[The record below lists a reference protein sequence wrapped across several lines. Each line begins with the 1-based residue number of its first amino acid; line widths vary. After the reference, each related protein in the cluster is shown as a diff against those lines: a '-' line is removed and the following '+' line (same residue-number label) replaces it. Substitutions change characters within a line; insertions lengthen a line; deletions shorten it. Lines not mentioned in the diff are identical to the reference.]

1 MHDVGHVHEGV
12 VKGVALGARQ
22 DVQRARHLLDK
33 DCVCVGG
40 GCNTVVLSICCVKQ
54 YISRA
59 SNNAYIYIYISMFEA
74 RAHVSAAAIS
84 ALQAN
89 QQLRA
94 TGACFSAVSQQP
106 LTEARHVAAVDGGR
120 RLASREGKGAIN
132 RSQQAI

>member
-1 MHDVGHVHEGV
+1 MGHVHEGV

-33 DCVCVGG
+33 DCVCGG
-40 GCNTVVLSICCVKQ
+40 GVTQWFYQ
-54 YISRA
+54 YVA
-59 SNNAYIYIYISMFEA
+59 SNNTSRALQTMHIYIYISMFEA